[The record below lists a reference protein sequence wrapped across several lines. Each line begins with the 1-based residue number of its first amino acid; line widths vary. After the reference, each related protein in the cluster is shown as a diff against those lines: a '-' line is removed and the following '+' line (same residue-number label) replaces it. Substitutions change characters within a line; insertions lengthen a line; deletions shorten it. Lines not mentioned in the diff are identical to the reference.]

1 MAAWRVG
8 PRSYLTRVLASRLP
22 CWNTQPGPVAAA
34 SPRRGAMLQTNRVA
48 RVGARHDANLLVDH
62 KECVFG
68 RFSSIRNEKL
78 IGLELQ
84 DGNTSPY
91 KKLP

>member
-1 MAAWRVG
+1 
-8 PRSYLTRVLASRLP
+8 
-22 CWNTQPGPVAAA
+22 
-34 SPRRGAMLQTNRVA
+34 MLQTNRVA
-48 RVGARHDANLLVDH
+48 RVGACHDANLLVDH